1 MSKWQSVVQCNKC
14 KKIYPNGTPKICEK
28 CGEEIA
34 KPDLFSSMF
43 LGEDRVSLVNAQ
55 KVVAKRKF
63 FKWVVKEGAEE

>member
-14 KKIYPNGTPKICEK
+14 KKIYPNGVPIICER
-28 CGEEIA
+28 CGERISV
-34 KPDLFSSMF
+34 DNLFASLISVKN
-43 LGEDRVSLVNAQ
+43 RVSLVNAQ